1 MTAPLRRL
9 PLTALWTF
17 EAAARLLSFK
27 GAADELCVSATTVS
41 NQIRHL
47 EKVWQTKLFVRHTRS
62 VSLTAQ
68 GRALSQVTTRA
79 FGEIQAEIQTNIM
92 NAKTTITLAVGPM
105 FGSHWLIPRLGQFHA
120 AHPEIDLVITHGS
133 RLVDSAMMSSDIAVD
148 WGSGHWPGLK
158 ASRLMHITYGPV
170 ASPEL
175 IRRSIATGVNLHRI
189 TDLVRGPILHQHDRR
204 DWVDW
209 CAFAGL
215 GAVVFDSE
223 TVIADSSFVLQA
235 ALDGQGIALGVF
247 PLMQGEIDDG
257 RLVRLN
263 AIDLKPQQ
271 SFYLLTRLGQA
282 EMSTVSQV
290 CAWLTQYAEVTV
302 A

>member
-1 MTAPLRRL
+1 MTAPLQRL
-9 PLTALWTF
+9 PLTALRTF

-79 FGEIQAEIQTNIM
+79 FGEIQAEIQTNIL

-105 FGSHWLIPRLGQFHA
+105 FGSHWLIPRLAQFHT

-158 ASRLMHITYGPV
+158 ARRLMDITYGPV
-170 ASPEL
+170 ASE
-175 IRRSIATGVNLHRI
+175 ATSAPHLLAHSSSRKLCFPGPGILW
-189 TDLVRGPILHQHDRR
+189 LVLPS
-204 DWVDW
+204 V
-209 CAFAGL
+209 AL
-215 GAVVFDSE
+215 GARDGWLSVAHSGGYINPVPPINDSPC
-223 TVIADSSFVLQA
+223 Q
-235 ALDGQGIALGVF
+235 
-247 PLMQGEIDDG
+247 
-257 RLVRLN
+257 
-263 AIDLKPQQ
+263 
-271 SFYLLTRLGQA
+271 
-282 EMSTVSQV
+282 
-290 CAWLTQYAEVTV
+290 
-302 A
+302 